1 LAKNDVI
8 MAEVAT
14 SNALREAMNRIK
26 RNIDTN
32 KSRIGD
38 LERVIM
44 EGVVIPD
51 VGSFDI
57 KADLL
62 TK

>member
-1 LAKNDVI
+1 MAKNDVI

>member
-1 LAKNDVI
+1 

>member
-1 LAKNDVI
+1 

-14 SNALREAMNRIK
+14 SNALREAVNRLRK
-26 RNIDTN
+26 NIQTN

-44 EGVVIPD
+44 
-51 VGSFDI
+51 
-57 KADLL
+57 
-62 TK
+62 